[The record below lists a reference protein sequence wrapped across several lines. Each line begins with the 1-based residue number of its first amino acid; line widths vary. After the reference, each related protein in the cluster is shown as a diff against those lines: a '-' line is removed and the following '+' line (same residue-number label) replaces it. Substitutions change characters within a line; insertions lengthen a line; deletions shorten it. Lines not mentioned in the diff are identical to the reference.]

1 MHNNDL
7 VQEHSYSDTI
17 VNSRVAII
25 GPLPPP
31 LGGVSVHV
39 ERTIQKLK
47 RQGNV
52 VVQYDPESI
61 YPFAW
66 LRMPGIKY
74 AAYVWYMAKLC
85 IWLIRMRPQVMIYHN
100 FYARTILPELLLI
113 RMIKRV
119 FGSRVILVEHDCRH
133 MYARTASWI
142 KTYSRL
148 IVTIDHLVLIGSVTA
163 HSYRTHAIAVPPCTS
178 IESAF
183 LPPDIAR
190 HAEYMAAYPQTLIDF
205 LHTHSPT
212 VLVSAF
218 ACVIWQGKDLYGLDQ
233 AIAVCATVCRE
244 YPCVGLVIVL
254 GSIGDREHY
263 RRLHALI
270 EQYNLQQ
277 SVYVLQGNYILWPLF
292 AHVDIFI
299 RPTLSDGASVSVQ
312 EALFCGVPTIA
323 SDVCWRP
330 DGAMLYKA
338 SDSVD
343 LYMRIQQVLK
353 QKGYAHADK

>member
-1 MHNNDL
+1 MQNDDL
-7 VQEHSYSDTI
+7 VREHSYSDIIANTK
-17 VNSRVAII
+17 VAII

-39 ERTIQKLK
+39 QRTIQKLK

-74 AAYVWYMAKLC
+74 GAYVWYMVKLC

-100 FYARTILPELLLI
+100 FYARTIVPELLLM

-119 FGSRVILVEHDCRH
+119 FVSKVILVEHDCRH
-133 MYARTASWI
+133 MYSRTISWI
-142 KTYSRL
+142 KEYSRL
-148 IVTIDHLVLIGSVTA
+148 LTTVDHLVLIGSVTA
-163 HSYRTHAIAVPPCTS
+163 HSYRTHAITMPSCTS

-190 HAEYMAAYPQTLIDF
+190 QADSMAAYPHTLINF
-205 LHTHSPT
+205 LHTHTPT

-218 ACVIWQGKDLYGLDQ
+218 ECVIWQGKDLYGLDQ
-233 AIAVCATVCRE
+233 AIAVCTMLHRE
-244 YPCVGLVIVL
+244 YPCIGLVIVL
-254 GSIGDREHY
+254 GMIGNRDY
-263 RRLHALI
+263 YQRLRTLI
-270 EQYNLQQ
+270 EQYELQH
-277 SVYVLQGNYILWPLF
+277 SVYVLHGNYILWPLF
-292 AHVDIFI
+292 VHVDIFI

-330 DGAMLYKA
+330 HGAVLYKT
-338 SDSVD
+338 SDSAD
-343 LYMRIQQVLK
+343 LYIRIQQVLT
-353 QKGYAHADK
+353 QKGYTHGDK